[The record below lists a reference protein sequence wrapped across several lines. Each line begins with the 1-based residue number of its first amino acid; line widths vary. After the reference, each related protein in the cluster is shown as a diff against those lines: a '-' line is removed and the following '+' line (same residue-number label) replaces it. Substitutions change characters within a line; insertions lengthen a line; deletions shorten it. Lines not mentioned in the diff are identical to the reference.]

1 MRQTPF
7 LAAAL
12 ALLLLSGCGG
22 DDVSRTFGLQRDSPD
37 EFQVTTRAPLSM
49 PPDFALRP
57 PRPGM
62 ARAQDQTG
70 PEAAQAVLAPQA
82 ALSAREAGVT
92 PGTAALLDAAGPR
105 APADIRARV
114 EQDSALE
121 RPSRTVVDRLMFWR
135 RSGEPGGLAVD
146 PQRESQR
153 LRENAAMGQSVTEGD
168 SRIIQPRSRSLFDR
182 LF

>member
-1 MRQTPF
+1 MRQSPF

-22 DDVSRTFGLQRDSPD
+22 EDASRTFGLQRDAPD

-57 PRPGM
+57 PRPGTP
-62 ARAQDQTG
+62 RPQDQTG
-70 PEAAQAVLAPQA
+70 PDAARAVLAPQA
-82 ALSAREAGVT
+82 ALGAREATVT

-114 EQDSALE
+114 DQDSALE
-121 RPSRTVVDRLMFWR
+121 RPSRGVVDRLMFWR
-135 RSGEPGGLAVD
+135 RDGEATGLAID

-153 LRENAAMGQSVTEGD
+153 LRENAALGQNVTEGD